1 MTSRPS
7 APAATPAREAAFAV
21 LYRAEAAD
29 AFVSTL
35 LFRTLARSSLS
46 DADRA
51 LTTTV
56 VLGVLRHRGRLDHTL
71 GGLLARPLDT
81 LPPAIRTVLRMG
93 AFEILE
99 LDRVPAPAAVSEAVA
114 LARRHGHAGTAGL
127 VNAVLRRLAAEGPA
141 PLPEAGSDPIGHLCV
156 AHSHPRWLVTRWVD
170 RWGVEEAGA
179 LLAANAHA
187 APSILRV
194 NTLRT
199 TRDDLMELLSAR
211 GLGVDPGI
219 VPESVRVRGSLIGR
233 LPLYEQGLCAPQD
246 EGAMLVVHALAD
258 VAVPGSTVIDACAA
272 PGGKSLHLA
281 AMMANG
287 GRVLAVDIHPGKVLA
302 LARRAAAFGATCVEA
317 YDLDA
322 QEIGR
327 RWPGAADAV
336 LVDAPCSG
344 LGTIRRRP
352 EIKWRVDEASLARGA
367 QKQQAILRGASGAV
381 RPGGTLVY
389 SVCSNEP
396 EEGPEVV
403 GGFLSAHPSFTF
415 APFAGSFPRVV
426 GGHPVDGME
435 AGEAH
440 LLPHRHGTDG
450 FYIARLRRV

>member
-1 MTSRPS
+1 VTSRPAIP
-7 APAATPAREAAFAV
+7 APTPAREAAFAV
-21 LYRAEAAD
+21 LYRVEAAD
-29 AFVSTL
+29 AFVSAL

-56 VLGVLRHRGRLDHTL
+56 VLGVLRHRARLDHAL
-71 GGLLARPLDT
+71 AGLLARSLDT
-81 LPPAIRTVLRMG
+81 LPAAIRTVLRMG
-93 AFEILE
+93 AFEVLE

-141 PLPEAGSDPIGHLCV
+141 PPPEAGSDPIGHLSV
-156 AHSHPRWLVTRWVD
+156 VHSHPRWLVTRWVT
-170 RWGVEEAGA
+170 RWGMEEAQA
-179 LLAANAHA
+179 LLAANARP
-187 APSILRV
+187 APATLRV

-199 TRDDLMELLSAR
+199 TRDELIDLLRAR
-211 GLGVDPGI
+211 SLDADPGI
-219 VPESVRVRGSLIGR
+219 VPEAVRVHGSLIGR
-233 LPLYEQGLCAPQD
+233 LPLYDQGLCAPQD

-258 VAVPGSTVIDACAA
+258 AAVSGSTVVDACAA

-281 AMMANG
+281 ALMANR
-287 GRVLAVDIHPGKVLA
+287 GRVLAVDVHPGKVQA
-302 LARRAAAFGATCVEA
+302 LARRAATFGATCVEVHN
-317 YDLDA
+317 LDA

-327 RWPGAADAV
+327 LWPGAADAV

-344 LGTIRRRP
+344 LGTVRRRP
-352 EIKWRVDEASLARGA
+352 EIKWRIDEQSLARSA

-403 GGFLSAHPSFTF
+403 GGFLSAHPSFAF
-415 APFAGSFPRVV
+415 APFADTFPQVV
-426 GGHPVDGME
+426 GGHPVDGVE

-450 FYIARLRRV
+450 FYIARLQRR